1 MFRCLRFG
9 QALSFKPLYQ
19 GTMNIAYGK
28 LLFIG
33 VRLNCNASVV
43 RDYVQVMRVYLT
55 SQELKC
61 DKFLPS
67 PG

>member
-1 MFRCLRFG
+1 MYRCLRLG

-19 GTMNIAYGK
+19 GTMFIAYGK

-43 RDYVQVMRVYLT
+43 RDYVFVMKAYWT
-55 SQELKC
+55 SQ
-61 DKFLPS
+61 
-67 PG
+67 